1 MRDEKGFTLIE
12 LLIVIAIIG
21 IIAGIAVAQLR
32 TRPQAAKEAVLKE
45 NLYAMRD
52 VIDQYFADKGKY
64 PESLETLVEE
74 GYMRKIPV
82 DPITNSTESWE
93 TIQAEDTDQG
103 DEDSGGGIYDV
114 KSGAPG
120 TALDGTQ
127 YSDW

>member
-1 MRDEKGFTLIE
+1 MRNEKGFTLIE

-21 IIAGIAVAQLR
+21 IIAGIAVASLR

-64 PESLETLVEE
+64 PESLETLVED

-82 DPITNSTESWE
+82 DPITDQRDWNIVTGDDPYSSEGGSGVINLHSSSGEVSTE
-93 TIQAEDTDQG
+93 
-103 DEDSGGGIYDV
+103 
-114 KSGAPG
+114 G
-120 TALDGTQ
+120 TA
-127 YSDW
+127 YSEW

>member
-32 TRPQAAKEAVLKE
+32 TRPQAAREAVLKE

-64 PESLETLVEE
+64 PESLDTLVEE

-82 DPITNSTESWE
+82 DPITNSSESWD
-93 TIQAEDTDQG
+93 TIQAEDTDE

-114 KSGAPG
+114 KSGAAG
-120 TALDGTQ
+120 TALDGSQ